1 MKESAFSRALK
12 PHLPGDVTR
21 IESGSTECGI
31 PDINGS
37 SDGVDYWVENK
48 VCDNKRD
55 IRMVTSLLRSEQKV
69 WHLAR
74 VKQGARI
81 FVCVKYPFGI
91 DLYWARHPGER
102 NSVTAVYRRV
112 GLMKS
117 YADVGEQIS
126 ILIKAPRDR
135 LL

>member
-12 PHLPGDVTR
+12 PHLPGDVSR

-37 SDGVDYWVENK
+37 SEGVDYWVENK

-55 IRMVTSLLRSEQKV
+55 IRMVTSLLRPEQKV

-74 VKQGARI
+74 AKQGARI
-81 FVCVKYPFGI
+81 FVCVKYSFGV
-91 DLYWARHPGER
+91 DLYWVLEPIEKNAT
-102 NSVTAVYRRV
+102 VAYYKRV
-112 GLMKS
+112 GIIAS
-117 YADVGEQIS
+117 YAEVGEIIS
-126 ILIKAPRDR
+126 K